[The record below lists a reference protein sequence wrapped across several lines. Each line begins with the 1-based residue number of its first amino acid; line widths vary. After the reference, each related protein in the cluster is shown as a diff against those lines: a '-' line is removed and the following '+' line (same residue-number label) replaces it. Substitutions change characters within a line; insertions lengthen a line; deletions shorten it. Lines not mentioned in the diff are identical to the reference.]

1 MSTEEKPEA
10 PMYVYESTVHCA
22 NILLC
27 LNEQR
32 KQDIL
37 CDVTVL
43 VEGREI
49 RAHRAVLA
57 ACSQYFSLLLRGQTE
72 HEPVI
77 NLPQKITE
85 KGFAP
90 LLQFAYT
97 AKLLLNRDN
106 IQDVMCCAEFLGMH
120 NLEDS
125 CFRFLQAQMKSEV
138 AGMHTSQNPPSP
150 QTLVQ
155 KHHDNRSED
164 ANVRLS
170 DSKPPLFG
178 SSLHPENEQLKVTNN
193 LHQSD
198 QPPAFDIPHYP
209 KYRKYHQVLAKHNA
223 TNCSHSSTSS
233 LHGSLQDTVTSSDAQ
248 GRNFSQV
255 IAEPASGEDCVP
267 LDLSE
272 LEQDGLV
279 RGKGNEMEMEMEFE
293 GRQLSSTPIEL
304 PVSKRSPVCL
314 SSLDKKEV
322 TSSDHCLSADL
333 QLTSRTSPLQE
344 RQVAPNYFQKDYQAF
359 VGGLGVTSSKK
370 AEKLTDAVS
379 LKSLSFEMICS
390 QESEQESDR
399 RSVIFSSRAPY
410 HLAAP
415 AHSYPGESCLGQETP
430 DDLWAGSSQSFPCSQ
445 ALSPTSVSQE
455 PALPYRRQPKSSCPV
470 PIKMCPRSSRAESH
484 IRTSSSC
491 SSYSYAE
498 DGSGGSPSS
507 LPQFELS
514 TSPCSTMARCL
525 ALEHQEHSMSG
536 PPKIKCEKSY
546 DTNSSD
552 ESGSFSDGDS
562 ESFPT
567 KEHSQ
572 EVKLPFS
579 IDHIT
584 ELPRNDFQLMIKMHT
599 LTSDQLDFI
608 HSMRRRNKNRIAAQR
623 CRKRKLD
630 CIQNLERE
638 IHKLVCERQKLLTE
652 RSQLKTCMGE
662 LWENFSFLSQEVCR
676 EEKWSPGQSRSLYN
690 LHPDPVSS
698 SPTGTDLRISPN
710 PTSIDVTLTSHNSV
724 VLSPGLTGCQAI
736 AEPPHSHLRVDR
748 ETVLPQNTV
757 TSERSELSHVGSSS
771 VTTDFCQ
778 EMTEKCTTEELP
790 ERN

>member
-1 MSTEEKPEA
+1 MSMEEKPDT

-32 KQDIL
+32 QQDVL

-57 ACSQYFSLLLRGQTE
+57 ACSQYFSLLLRGPTE
-72 HEPVI
+72 HEPLI
-77 NLPQKITE
+77 SLPIKVTE

-106 IQDVMCCAEFLGMH
+106 IQDVMRCAEFLGMH

-125 CFRFLQAQMKSEV
+125 CFRFLEGQMKSELD
-138 AGMHTSQNPPSP
+138 GIHTSLSPPSN
-150 QTLVQ
+150 QTLLQ
-155 KHHDNRSED
+155 NHHNNKTED
-164 ANVRLS
+164 AKVQLK

-178 SSLHPENEQLKVTNN
+178 SRLHSETEQVKM
-193 LHQSD
+193 HQSD
-198 QPPAFDIPHYP
+198 QPQPFDLPRYP
-209 KYRKYHQVLAKHNA
+209 KYRKYHQVHAKHN
-223 TNCSHSSTSS
+223 TSTSSHSSTLS
-233 LHGSLQDTVTSSDAQ
+233 LQGSLQDTVTSSNARGLDL
-248 GRNFSQV
+248 SKV
-255 IAEPASGEDCVP
+255 KAEPANGEVCVP

-279 RGKGNEMEMEMEFE
+279 RAKETEMDIEMEFD
-293 GRQLSSTPIEL
+293 GRQLSSTPNEF
-304 PVSKRSPVCL
+304 PASKRSPVCL
-314 SSLDKKEV
+314 RSLVKKEV
-322 TSSDHCLSADL
+322 SSSDHCLSTDL
-333 QLTSRTSPLQE
+333 QLSSRTSPIREQQVVAIQE
-344 RQVAPNYFQKDYQAF
+344 QLVDFQKHYQAF
-359 VGGLGVTSSKK
+359 VGGLSSKQ
-370 AEKLTDAVS
+370 LPDGVS
-379 LKSLSFEMICS
+379 LKSLSLERICS
-390 QESEQESDR
+390 QDPEQESDR
-399 RSVIFSSRAPY
+399 KSVIFSSRGPY
-410 HLAAP
+410 HLAP
-415 AHSYPGESCLGQETP
+415 AHSYPDESCLGQETP
-430 DDLWAGSSQSFPCSQ
+430 EDLWAGSSQSFPCSQ
-445 ALSPTSVSQE
+445 TLSPTSASQD
-455 PALPYRRQPKSSCPV
+455 PPLPYRRRPKSSCPV
-470 PIKMCPRSSRAESH
+470 PIKMCSRSTRAESH
-484 IRTSSSC
+484 VRTSSSC
-491 SSYSYAE
+491 SSYSYAD

-525 ALEHQEHSMSG
+525 ALEHRENSTSG

-562 ESFPT
+562 ESFAT
-567 KEHSQ
+567 KERTP

-579 IDHIT
+579 VDQIT
-584 ELPRNDFQLMIKMHT
+584 ELPRNDFQLMIKMHK
-599 LTSDQLDFI
+599 LSSDQLDFI
-608 HSMRRRNKNRIAAQR
+608 HDMRRRSKNRIAAQR

-662 LWENFSFLSQEVCR
+662 LWENFSFLSKEVCK
-676 EEKWSPGQSRSLYN
+676 EEQRTPRSQYN
-690 LHPDPVSS
+690 PHTDPVLS
-698 SPTGTDLRISPN
+698 GTELQISLIPNSKDISDFQN
-710 PTSIDVTLTSHNSV
+710 PT
-724 VLSPGLTGCQAI
+724 Q
-736 AEPPHSHLRVDR
+736 PPHLHLRANRD
-748 ETVLPQNTV
+748 TVPSQENTASV
-757 TSERSELSHVGSSS
+757 RSDPSQTGSAS
-771 VTTDFCQ
+771 VTIDFCQ
-778 EMTEKCTTEELP
+778 EMKEKCTTGELP